1 MDPEIF
7 FPQGGP
13 RDICLA
19 MGGGGPRPVFGN
31 FAVNL
36 RNSNF
41 PEGVQPLPPL
51 LGGGGLTKQ
60 KQTTKRDIVYI

>member
-19 MGGGGPRPVFGN
+19 MGGRGLRPVFGN
-31 FAVNL
+31 FTVNL
-36 RNSNF
+36 RNLNF
-41 PEGVQPLPPL
+41 PEGVQPLPPPPL
-51 LGGGGLTKQ
+51 APGKYVQ
-60 KQTTKRDIVYI
+60 